1 MFAKWIFVM
10 MIEGKP
16 QIVVENATEALC
28 QRAMVRI
35 LAAKQAEGHP
45 TAGACYILTPDESKA
60 PPGASPL
67 LERREPGR

>member
-16 QIVVENATEALC
+16 QIVAEKPKEALC
-28 QRAMVRI
+28 QQAMVRI
-35 LAAKQAEGHP
+35 LALKQAEGRP
-45 TAGACYILTPDESKA
+45 TAGACYVLKPDESKA